1 MSMPPSE
8 ASAKHARKQASNNS
22 TNCILCQ
29 QDGGWCGG
37 PRLEL
42 LRNLT
47 GVAETAVRG
56 SMLAVELSWGIRGWQ
71 FSSFHTVVEGVAVR

>member
-1 MSMPPSE
+1 MPGTLGSKPETIQLTADS
-8 ASAKHARKQASNNS
+8 ASRME
-22 TNCILCQ
+22 
-29 QDGGWCGG
+29 GWCGG

-56 SMLAVELSWGIRGWQ
+56 SMLAVERSWGIRGWQ